1 MVRRHWPKKKSNQ
14 SPMRRCHISSHL
26 LHWIHFLRKCGP
38 LQSHLPVVVV
48 ADSRKGRKWIA
59 LPCALFANI
68 PRIAYSSDMTEPW
81 TQILCGDALKQ
92 LKILPAESVNCC
104 VTSPPYWQLRDY
116 GVDGQIGLESS
127 PEKYVKKL
135 VAVFQEVKRVLRND
149 GTLWLN
155 LGDSYAGSGKATG
168 RTGEHESWHVRQPTP
183 NSPILRPKNLVGIPW
198 RVAFALQRD
207 GWNLRAD
214 IIWHKPSCLPESI
227 KDRPS
232 RCHEYIFL
240 LTKSRTYYYDIDATR
255 EPYKEVSFQ
264 RLRYSRKPFV
274 TKTPGNYSRPSR
286 QFGIACHPLG
296 RNRRTV
302 WTVAVSRSRGN
313 HHATFPEKLIE
324 PCILA
329 GSPIGGTVL
338 DPFVGSGTV
347 LVVAKRLQRNG
358 IGIDLNSEFAKISS
372 ERIREFD
379 S

>member
-1 MVRRHWPKKKSNQ
+1 M
-14 SPMRRCHISSHL
+14 
-26 LHWIHFLRKCGP
+26 
-38 LQSHLPVVVV
+38 
-48 ADSRKGRKWIA
+48 A
-59 LPCALFANI
+59 
-68 PRIAYSSDMTEPW
+68 EPS
-81 TQILCGDALKQ
+81 TQILCGDALKK
-92 LKILPAESVNCC
+92 LKTLPAESINCC

-127 PEKYVKKL
+127 PEQYVKKL
-135 VAVFQEVKRVLRND
+135 VAVFREVKRVLRSD

-168 RTGEHESWHVRQPTP
+168 QTGEKENWHVRKPTP
-183 NSPILRPKNLVGIPW
+183 SSPILRPKNLVGIPW

-264 RLRYSRKPFV
+264 RMRYSRKPFV
-274 TKTPGNYSRPSR
+274 TKTPGNSSR
-286 QFGIACHPLG
+286 QSRQIGMACHPLG

-302 WTVAVSRSRGN
+302 WTVAVSRSRGS

-347 LVVAKRLQRNG
+347 LSVAQRFNRNG
-358 IGIDLNSEFAKISS
+358 IGIELSPDFIESAN
-372 ERIREFD
+372 ERLSIATNRIN
-379 S
+379 